1 VQSLALH
8 TQDPKHP
15 LNIILELAKADHS
28 ILFQLELCKTFLR
41 DRKQRLEQH
50 ALLDPNL
57 KIRSAYSSF

>member
-8 TQDPKHP
+8 TQDLKHP

-28 ILFQLELCKTFLR
+28 ILFLLELCKTFLR

-57 KIRSAYSSF
+57 KIGLAYSSF